1 MLTAYHEHFLF
12 VSIFNAVPNRSY
24 RVISLKTVAVYHGL
38 NNEFK
43 VVGSIHWPER
53 GELGP
58 PPDRPKC
65 GFDGALC
72 DNSK

>member
-1 MLTAYHEHFLF
+1 ML
-12 VSIFNAVPNRSY
+12 
-24 RVISLKTVAVYHGL
+24 SLKTVAVYHGL